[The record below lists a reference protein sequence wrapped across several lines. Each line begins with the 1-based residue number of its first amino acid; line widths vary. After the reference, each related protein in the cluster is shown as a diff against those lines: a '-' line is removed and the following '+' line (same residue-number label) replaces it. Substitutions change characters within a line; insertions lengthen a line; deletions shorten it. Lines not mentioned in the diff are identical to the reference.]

1 MILGILGKIASGK
14 SEMLKLLK
22 KKGFYTIS
30 ADKIVSDLYK
40 PGASGAIKIANYFG
54 NKFLNDDGS
63 VNKDKLRDEV
73 FNNDDERKYL
83 ENIIHPEVYNEIL
96 LLLKKHKGRNIAV
109 ESVYFDNNFLEDFV
123 DKIYFVDR
131 ADKDI
136 VKTLVDK
143 RGFDLSLANKVVK
156 FFSPTA
162 DQKNIIKNNSSL
174 EDFKNL
180 VLKTLN
186 L

>member
-22 KKGFYTIS
+22 KKGFYIIS

-40 PGASGAIKIANYFG
+40 PGATGAMKIANCFG
-54 NKFLNDDGS
+54 DKFLNKDGS
-63 VNKDKLRDEV
+63 VDKNKLRDEV

-96 LLLKKHKGRNIAV
+96 LLLKKHQGRDIAI
-109 ESVYFDNNFLEDFV
+109 ESVYFDNNFLEDFI
-123 DKIYFVDR
+123 DKIYYVDR
-131 ADKDI
+131 PDEDI
-136 VKTLVDK
+136 LKTLVGK
-143 RGFDLSLANKVVK
+143 RGFDISLAKKVLDI
-156 FFSPTA
+156 FDIPT
-162 DQKNIIKNNSSL
+162 DLKNVIKNNSSL
-174 EDFKNL
+174 DDFKNL

>member
-22 KKGFYTIS
+22 NKGFYTIS

-40 PGASGAIKIANYFG
+40 SGASGALKIANYFG
-54 NKFLNDDGS
+54 DKFLNKDGS
-63 VNKDKLRDEV
+63 VDKIKLRDEV
-73 FNNDDERKYL
+73 FNNEDERKYL

-96 LLLKKHKGRNIAV
+96 LLLKKHKDRNIAI

-123 DKIYFVDR
+123 DKIYYVERPDE
-131 ADKDI
+131 DI

-143 RGFDLSLANKVVK
+143 RGFDISLANKVVK
-156 FFSPTA
+156 YFNPPA
-162 DQKNIIKNNSSL
+162 DKRHIIKNNSSL